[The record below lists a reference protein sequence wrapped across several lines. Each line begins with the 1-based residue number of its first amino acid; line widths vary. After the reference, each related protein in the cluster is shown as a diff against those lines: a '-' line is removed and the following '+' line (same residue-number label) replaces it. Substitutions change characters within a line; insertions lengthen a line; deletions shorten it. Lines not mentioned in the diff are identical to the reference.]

1 MMSWK
6 DNWSDYH
13 DYFDAID
20 AGYLTTT
27 QFLNYNYC
35 RDMFLDEL
43 EDGEIYS
50 MANSNGDGLI
60 SILA

>member
-1 MMSWK
+1 METWGDK
-6 DNWSDYH
+6 LDYL
-13 DYFDAID
+13 DVID
-20 AGYLTTT
+20 EGYLTTT

-60 SILA
+60 SNKA

>member
-1 MMSWK
+1 METWGDK
-6 DNWSDYH
+6 LDYL
-13 DYFDAID
+13 DVID
-20 AGYLTTT
+20 EGYLTTT

-50 MANSNGDGLI
+50 MANSNGDELI
-60 SILA
+60 SNSI

>member
-1 MMSWK
+1 M
-6 DNWSDYH
+6 NWSDEH
-13 DYFDAID
+13 DYLETID

-50 MANSNGDGLI
+50 MANSNGDGLL
-60 SILA
+60 SI

>member
-1 MMSWK
+1 M
-6 DNWSDYH
+6 NWSDEH
-13 DYFDAID
+13 DYLETID

-43 EDGEIYS
+43 EDSEIYS
-50 MANSNGDGLI
+50 MANSNGDGLL

>member
-1 MMSWK
+1 METWGDK
-6 DNWSDYH
+6 LDYL
-13 DYFDAID
+13 DVID
-20 AGYLTTT
+20 EGYLTTT

-50 MANSNGDGLI
+50 MANSNGDELI
-60 SILA
+60 SNSA